1 MQPAENSGCTHADKT
16 LGIVMKSMA
25 IAVFLLLVPVQ
36 IFAEE
41 AKILELTGPTMG
53 TRYTV
58 KVFAPGAMSITAAD
72 AQIRVDGLLRRV
84 NDQMST
90 YLPNSEISR
99 FNQSESLQWYEV
111 SAGFAEVVA
120 YAQEV
125 AEKTDGALDITVEP
139 LVNAWNFGPAP
150 RTAEPPAETQLE
162 ELKSRIGFEKLSVRL
177 DPPALKKSHPKLE
190 IDLSSIAKGYAADEV
205 VRMLAE
211 HDAGNVFVEIG
222 GEVRTAGNKAGQWWK
237 VGIQLPD
244 AASDTVMLAHALSTG
259 GGDDQAMAT
268 SGDYRNFFE
277 ADGVRYSH
285 TIDPATGRPVTH
297 SLASVSVVAE
307 SCMAADAWAT
317 AMNVLGAERGKM
329 IAEREKLNVLLV
341 SRQADGF
348 AIFGTGTLAGYAN
361 TNKSNQA
368 ATEEAGEEED
378 SSNTLAIL
386 GITFVAFAVVL
397 FGMAVGVM
405 FGRRSISG
413 SCGGLANAKNQD
425 GSVSCSLCSNPA
437 DACKELRQRMQ
448 DSN

>member
-1 MQPAENSGCTHADKT
+1 
-16 LGIVMKSMA
+16 MKPMA
-25 IAVFLLLVPVQ
+25 IALLLLLTPISV
-36 IFAEE
+36 IAEE
-41 AKILELTGPTMG
+41 ATILELVGPTMG
-53 TRYTV
+53 TRFTV
-58 KVFAPGAMSITAAD
+58 KVFAPEAMDMSAED
-72 AQIRVDGLLRRV
+72 AQIRVDGLLRAV

-90 YLPNSEISR
+90 YLPSSEISR
-99 FNQSESLQWYEV
+99 FNQSESLEWYDV
-111 SAGFAEVVA
+111 SSGFAEVVA
-120 YAQEV
+120 YALSV

-139 LVNAWNFGPAP
+139 LVNAWNFGPAA
-150 RTAEPPAETQLE
+150 RTSDPPGDAQIEQL
-162 ELKSRIGFEKLSVRL
+162 RQWVGFEKLAVRL
-177 DPPALKKSHPKLE
+177 DPPALKKTHPKLE

-211 HDAGNVFVEIG
+211 HGADNVFVEIG

-244 AASDTVMLAHALSTG
+244 AVSDTVMIAHALSTG
-259 GGDDQAMAT
+259 GDDDQAMAT

-277 ADGVRYSH
+277 SDGVRYSH
-285 TIDPATGRPVTH
+285 TLDPATGRPVTH
-297 SLASVSVVAE
+297 ALASVSVVAG

-317 AMNVLGAERGKM
+317 AMNVLGAERGKL

-348 AIFGTGTLAGYAN
+348 AIDGTGTLAGYAS
-361 TNKSNQA
+361 TGEETQIA
-368 ATEEAGEEED
+368 AEEAGQEKD
-378 SSNTLAIL
+378 SGNLFAVL
-386 GITFVAFAVVL
+386 LVTFVAFAVVL

-448 DSN
+448 ESK